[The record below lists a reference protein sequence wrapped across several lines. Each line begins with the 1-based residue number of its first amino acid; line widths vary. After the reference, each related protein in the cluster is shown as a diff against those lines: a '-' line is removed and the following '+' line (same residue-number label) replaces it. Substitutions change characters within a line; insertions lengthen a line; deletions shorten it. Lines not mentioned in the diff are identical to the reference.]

1 MIKTPVFR
9 GFLYLRAEKLPK
21 TGAAI
26 MDEQCEITER
36 LRKIRTARGIGKK
49 EQDEILAITQRK
61 AKEGIQFDVGH
72 FAKRDA

>member
-1 MIKTPVFR
+1 
-9 GFLYLRAEKLPK
+9 
-21 TGAAI
+21 